1 MKTNRKKGI
10 SMDLPP
16 HTRYKRCHFFIFLTS
31 CLAFLPS
38 GWGKGTPSY
47 SFLNE
52 EFENPVVY
60 TIQENWGI
68 WYMVKTMKC
77 SLLKPPALSR
87 ARWLCYFQHCS
98 CCPNSASRT
107 DAKWLCPLALACR
120 LNLMP
125 QCNYTS
131 RSLTTTSYGLETD
144 PATFLSYGLQESH
157 SLWDWAAL
165 FPFTSK
171 PPLRRLPRSPV
182 QHWGEWGFLVN

>member
-1 MKTNRKKGI
+1 MSLLYFSNFLLG
-10 SMDLPP
+10 LPP
-16 HTRYKRCHFFIFLTS
+16 IRMGEGNPISFIFKWTIWES
-31 CLAFLPS
+31 CGLHNP
-38 GWGKGTPSY
+38 GKLGY
-47 SFLNE
+47 L
-52 EFENPVVY
+52 VY
-60 TIQENWGI
+60 GKNYEMLIVEAP
-68 WYMVKTMKC
+68 C
-77 SLLKPPALSR
+77 SIR

-98 CCPNSASRT
+98 CRPNSASRT

-144 PATFLSYGLQESH
+144 PVTFLSYGLQESH

-171 PPLRRLPRSPV
+171 PPLHRLPRSPV
-182 QHWGEWGFLVN
+182 QH